1 MLEISPETQV
11 ILVEEFRR
19 QIRRR
24 SWQILTLLVPV
35 ALLIALLVV
44 PLIRN
49 AVTTDDPTTPL
60 SRIGYVDDA
69 DIVLEFAID
78 IDNRPIQY
86 RDAES
91 GIQGL
96 QREDVDAVFVILED
110 YLETGDVQ
118 WLRLDTGFLSDDSL
132 ASLFREFLT
141 VELIAGFVE
150 PGILSRVVRPANF
163 TVYDVSDD
171 GTLTEE
177 PPDAQ
182 QAGEFFVPFIFA
194 VLLMIAIFSGSGSLL
209 QSVADEKENRMIE
222 MIITSASPLSI
233 MAGKVFALGATGL
246 IQVTVWVI
254 SAALLAPLIIDQIPN
269 AGELSVDLDLLAT
282 VLLLFIAGY
291 FLFAV
296 IMAGV
301 GAATTSVRE
310 ASQISAIVT
319 IPAVIPVWLSSLLVT
334 NPDGAVAQILS
345 YVPVTAPTTILIR
358 LSVGNVSA
366 LEVFASLAVI
376 VVTAFAMLWVSARV
390 FRAGLLLYGQR
401 MSLKNVWSALRE
413 AD

>member
-1 MLEISPETQV
+1 MSPETRV

-24 SWQILTLLVPV
+24 SWQILTLLVPAV
-35 ALLIALLVV
+35 LLVALLVV

-49 AVTTDDPTTPL
+49 AVTTDEPTTPL
-60 SRIGYVDDA
+60 DKIGFVDAA
-69 DIVLEFAID
+69 DIVLSFD
-78 IDNRPIQY
+78 IANRPLEY
-86 RDAES
+86 ADRES

-96 QREDVDAVFVILED
+96 QRGDVEAVFVIPAD
-110 YLETGDVQ
+110 YLETGAVQ
-118 WLRLDTGFLSDDSL
+118 WLRVDSGFLTDDSL

-141 VELIAGFVE
+141 VELIAGYVE
-150 PGILSRVVRPANF
+150 PSVLSRVVRPANF
-163 TVYDVSDD
+163 TVYEVADD
-171 GTLTEE
+171 GTVTEE

-222 MIITSASPLSI
+222 MIITSATPLSI
-233 MAGKVFALGATGL
+233 MAGKVFALGVTGL

-254 SAALLAPLIIDQIPN
+254 SAAVLAPLIIDQIPN
-269 AGELSVDLDLLAT
+269 SGSLSVDIDLLVM

-301 GAATTSVRE
+301 GAATTSIRE
-310 ASQISAIVT
+310 ASQISAIIT
-319 IPAVIPVWLSSLLVT
+319 LPAGLPIWLSSLLVT
-334 NPDGAVAQILS
+334 NPNGTVAQILS

-358 LSVGNVSA
+358 LSVGNVSV
-366 LEVFASLAVI
+366 LEVAASLFVI
-376 VVTAFAMLWVSARV
+376 VASAFAMLWVSARV

-401 MSLKNVWSALRE
+401 MSLRNVWSALRD

>member
-1 MLEISPETQV
+1 MLGISPETKV
-11 ILVEEFRR
+11 ILAEEFRR

-24 SWQILTLLVPV
+24 SWQILTLLVSV
-35 ALLIALLVV
+35 VLLISLFVV
-44 PLIRN
+44 PLVRN
-49 AVTTDDPTTPL
+49 AVTTEEPTTPL
-60 SRIGYVDDA
+60 NRIGYVDNA
-69 DIVLEFAID
+69 DVILDFDVRG
-78 IDNRPIQY
+78 RPIEY
-86 RDAES
+86 ADRES

-96 QREDVDAVFVILED
+96 QRGEVEAVFVLPPN
-110 YLETGDVQ
+110 YLETGEVQ
-118 WLRLDTGFLSDDSL
+118 WLRVDAGFLSEDSL
-132 ASLFREFLT
+132 AILFREFLT
-141 VELIAGFVE
+141 VELIAGLVE
-150 PGILSRVVRPANF
+150 PSLLGRVVRPANF
-163 TVYDVSDD
+163 IVYEVADD
-171 GTLTEE
+171 GTISEE
-177 PPDAQ
+177 APDAQ

-269 AGELSVDLDLLAT
+269 AGELSVGLDLLGT

-334 NPDGAVAQILS
+334 DPNGTVAQVLS
-345 YVPVTAPTTILIR
+345 YIPVTAPTTILIR

-366 LEVFASLAVI
+366 LEVAGSLAVI
-376 VVTAFAMLWVSARV
+376 IASAFVLLWVSARV

-413 AD
+413 AG